1 MPPPVSVAVAEWPWP
16 AKCSNTSA
24 PMPAILRLPNLHRK
38 IPLSSPTPHDQ
49 VPPVSSHTVTVPY
62 PSSIRSTSW
71 RVSIAV
77 LALGLFAGACGSG
90 NGESASGD
98 AASAGTPLEAGQ
110 FAPNATV
117 DRVVDGDTIIV
128 FIDGRRERVRLIG
141 IDTPESVDPNR
152 PEQCYGH
159 EASVYLESMLPSKTP
174 VSLVRD
180 VEARDKYD
188 RLLAYVI
195 RTEDQLFINLD
206 LIEKGYAGPLTF
218 APNDHYADLFESS
231 ARAAAS
237 AGIGLWSA
245 CGGPDVPLG

>member
-1 MPPPVSVAVAEWPWP
+1 MPVKSSTHSNSRRIGFAAV
-16 AKCSNTSA
+16 
-24 PMPAILRLPNLHRK
+24 
-38 IPLSSPTPHDQ
+38 
-49 VPPVSSHTVTVPY
+49 
-62 PSSIRSTSW
+62 
-71 RVSIAV
+71 V
-77 LALGLFAGACGSG
+77 LALLASACGASTSQTIS
-90 NGESASGD
+90 NG
-98 AASAGTPLEAGQ
+98 AASATLPESGQ

-152 PEQCYGH
+152 PEQCFGH
-159 EASVYLESMLPSKTP
+159 EASVYLESLLPSDTP

-195 RTEDQLFINLD
+195 RTDDQLFINLD
-206 LIEKGYAGPLTF
+206 LVEKGFAGPLTYP
-218 APNDHYADLFESS
+218 PNDHYADLFESS

-237 AGIGLWSA
+237 AGVGLWSA